1 MSSENT
7 VKAAGIVFGTAG
19 TQTVLQTT
27 AGTATSN
34 PYPMPRQDFTI
45 QVGVGTTGTSGVGA
59 TVIWQG
65 SNDSANWINV
75 SSCTATASQAGT
87 GTSVASSAM
96 AIAQTRFAY
105 GRAQPTV
112 TGTGSASVWMGS

>member
-7 VKAAGIVFGTAG
+7 VKPAQLTYGTG
-19 TQTVLQTT
+19 TQTVVVSS

-34 PYPMPRQDFTI
+34 PYPMPRNDFTV
-45 QVGVGTTGTSGVGA
+45 QVTAIATGTSGVGA

-65 SNDSANWINV
+65 SNDNVGWINI
-75 SSCTATASQAGT
+75 SSATATASQAGT
-87 GTSVASSAM
+87 SSAIGSAAM
-96 AIAQTRFAY
+96 AIATTRFCY

-112 TGTGSASVWMGS
+112 TGTGQAQVWLGS